1 MGNHILAGVI
11 RSLHDIFSIIWI
23 GSLFFLSFV
32 VIPVVKRK
40 FDKENEIKIM
50 DNIFDRLSYF
60 IFVSIIFLVITG
72 ILEHRFA
79 KYSYLKIGKTLPS
92 AYVVIHKIKYVLTGI
107 MVIVVIIRQIMR
119 QKMKKQLI
127 NLRKFSEN
135 KGMSNNDKSTSIMNK
150 KMRPYILVYLNT
162 IIGMVV
168 VILSG
173 ILSTV
178 R

>member
-1 MGNHILAGVI
+1 
-11 RSLHDIFSIIWI
+11 
-23 GSLFFLSFV
+23 
-32 VIPVVKRK
+32 
-40 FDKENEIKIM
+40 
-50 DNIFDRLSYF
+50 
-60 IFVSIIFLVITG
+60 
-72 ILEHRFA
+72 
-79 KYSYLKIGKTLPS
+79 
-92 AYVVIHKIKYVLTGI
+92 